1 MDVCSSADHCKS
13 SSRKDS
19 KAYELYSVGKICAV
33 HEAVSTLNLLI
44 PFQTVSSIRTKCYL
58 VSFLVPSSFQQI
70 FARDPSVEETC
81 LIKDVLTCI
90 WMVSWNR
97 AGWVAGADCL
107 SGDWENVLIFWR
119 SSTSCLCFWSKL
131 VTSSS
136 RSLFWAEE
144 KKYRKL
150 KLSVTN
156 NHAKVGPSV
165 NYTFPLMF
173 NSFYKLALK
182 EVIFSDFYKG
192 ILAYW
197 PWVDTW
203 TPKTTKNIS
212 RAIVWNG
219 VPIPPQQKSEPL
231 DRLGS
236 PKFLTVSPQCFPNS
250 VWLLCYWLP
259 VTPTS
264 TPTLGIWTF
273 LCLFQGRKVITI

>member
-212 RAIVWNG
+212 RAIVRNG

-231 DRLGS
+231 DGLGS

-273 LCLFQGRKVITI
+273 LCVFQGRKVITI